1 MSVNLARIHT
11 SATKTACGL
20 EVCITPAKYQFVWG
34 GSQPGKA
41 QFCRAKVDIFAY
53 TTVVT

>member
-41 QFCRAKVDIFAY
+41 QFCRAKVDIFAN